1 MKVKRMLAVLSI
13 LVAVILTAGCN
24 KEATTQATPE
34 EQIPVV
40 ARAGNRVVAEGVVE
54 PARWSDLSTKTG
66 GDVASVNVQNGDR
79 VETGD
84 LLARLETTELDLALQ
99 RAQQDL
105 VAQQAALDLLLR
117 GASDKAIA
125 RTDKEI
131 ADQVAQAEIALRA
144 QELQLEKARLDD
156 PAIDLAAA
164 EARIK
169 QLQAQMTQVR
179 AQDPSAEIAA
189 AQVGLERAKIAL
201 DDTQDEYNKALDRP
215 WEDQEIRDAW
225 AKQLEQRQLDY
236 RLAQAQLEGA
246 QKAQRAHTLS
256 LRGLEAQIEE
266 AETQLERT
274 KIAQQMYPV
283 TLETLAAD
291 VDAARAHLESLRTTD
306 NPLRD
311 EPPEEQIAQA
321 EVGVRKAEIAVA
333 QIEEQMEDAELRAP
347 FAGTVADID
356 IEAGDQVSP
365 GQVVAVLATLDQLQV
380 RTTDLTELD
389 VGRISVG
396 NAAKV
401 SVDALPDVKYDGV
414 VSEIGLQGKD
424 YRGDVVYEVIVEF
437 TDAGLSESL
446 RWGMT
451 GMVEIETD

>member
-1 MKVKRMLAVLSI
+1 MKVKRMLAVLSM
-13 LVAVILTAGCN
+13 LVVVILAAGCN
-24 KEATTQATPE
+24 KEATTQATPD

-54 PARWSDLSTKTG
+54 PARWSDLSFKIG
-66 GDVASVNVQNGDR
+66 GEVDQAGMQNGDR
-79 VETGD
+79 VAAGD
-84 LLARLETTELDLALQ
+84 LLARLDTSEMELALKS
-99 RAQQDL
+99 AEQDL
-105 VAQQAALDLLLR
+105 VAQQAALDQLLR

-125 RTDKEI
+125 RTDKEL

-144 QELQLEKARLDD
+144 VELQLEKARLED
-156 PAIDLAAA
+156 PAIDVAAA

-169 QLQAQMTQVR
+169 QLEAQVAQVR
-179 AQDPSAEIAA
+179 ANDPSSQVAS

-236 RLAQAQLEGA
+236 RLAQAQLDGA
-246 QKAQRAHTLS
+246 QKAQWAHTLS
-256 LRGLEAQIEE
+256 LNGLEAQIEE
-266 AETQLERT
+266 AETQLERAQ
-274 KIAQQMYPV
+274 IAQEMYPV
-283 TLETLAAD
+283 TLDTLAAD
-291 VDAARAHLESLRTTD
+291 VDAARANLEALRSTD

-311 EPPEEQIAQA
+311 EPLEEQIAQA

-347 FAGTVADID
+347 FAGIAADID
-356 IEAGDQVSP
+356 SEVGDQVDP

-396 NAAKV
+396 NAAEV
-401 SVDALPDVKYDGV
+401 SVDALPDVKFDGV
-414 VSEIGLQGKD
+414 VSEIGLQGED

-437 TDAGLSESL
+437 TDTDLPESL

-451 GMVEIETD
+451 AMVEIETD

>member
-1 MKVKRMLAVLSI
+1 MKVKRVLAVLSI
-13 LVAVILTAGCN
+13 LVVVIVAAGCN

-54 PARWSDLSTKTG
+54 PARSSDLSFKMG
-66 GDVASVNVQNGDR
+66 GEVAQVDMQTGDR
-79 VETGD
+79 VAAGD
-84 LLARLETTELDLALQ
+84 LLARLDTAEMELAL
-99 RAQQDL
+99 RSAEQDL
-105 VAQQAALDLLLR
+105 VAQQAALDQLLR
-117 GASDKAIA
+117 GASDKAVA

-144 QELQLEKARLDD
+144 KELQLEKARLDD
-156 PAIDLAAA
+156 PATDVAAA

-169 QLQAQMTQVR
+169 QLEAQLAQVR
-179 AQDPSAEIAA
+179 ANDPSSQVAS

-236 RLAQAQLEGA
+236 RLAQAQLDGA
-246 QKAQRAHTLS
+246 QKARWAHSLS
-256 LRGLEAQIEE
+256 LNGLEAQIEE
-266 AETQLERT
+266 AETQLDR
-274 KIAQQMYPV
+274 AQVAQEMYPI
-283 TLETLAAD
+283 TLETLVAD
-291 VDAARAHLESLRTTD
+291 IDAARANLEALRSTD

-311 EPPEEQIAQA
+311 EPLEEQISQA
-321 EVGVRKAEIAVA
+321 TVGVRKAEIAVA
-333 QIEEQMEDAELRAP
+333 QIEKQMEDAELRAP
-347 FAGTVADID
+347 FSGTASDTDVKV
-356 IEAGDQVSP
+356 GDQVSP

-396 NAAKV
+396 NTAKV
-401 SVDALPDVKYDGV
+401 SVDALPDEKFDGV
-414 VSEIGLQGKD
+414 VSEIGLQGQD
-424 YRGDVVYEVIVEF
+424 YRGDVVYKVIVEF
-437 TDAGLSESL
+437 TDADLPESL

-451 GMVEIETD
+451 AMVEIETD